1 MDRATLALIFS
12 TIAVVLSI
20 SKWIYDIWFDSK
32 NNSASKPRHGSRSHI
47 RVERLEEETN
57 CFITRGGFL
66 LFLVSFRIY
75 NDSDQ
80 VAVSISECNFCA
92 KIGRKWHNTE
102 FYDTPQA
109 NIFLSLI
116 RHNLPLILEPEQRQD
131 FYEVFALDDIIPST
145 EIKTMLELQS
155 KAGILTKF
163 RQRHKHR
170 VDERPVFDLLFRIL
184 E

>member
-12 TIAVVLSI
+12 IIAVVLSI
-20 SKWIYDIWFDSK
+20 SKWIYDVWFGSAG
-32 NNSASKPRHGSRSHI
+32 NSASKLRHGSRSHI
-47 RVERLEEETN
+47 RIERLAEETN

-66 LFLVSFRIY
+66 LFLVSFRVY

-80 VAVSISECNFCA
+80 VAVSISECNFCV
-92 KIGRKWHNTE
+92 KIGRKWRDAE

-116 RHNLPLILEPEQRQD
+116 RHNLPLVLEPEQRQD
-131 FYEVFALDDIIPST
+131 FYEVFALDDLIPST

-155 KAGILTKF
+155 KAGTLTTF
-163 RQRHKHR
+163 RQQHRHR

>member
-1 MDRATLALIFS
+1 MDRATIALIFS

-20 SKWIYDIWFDSK
+20 SKWIYDVWFDSE

-80 VAVSISECNFCA
+80 VAVSISECNICA
-92 KIGRKWHNTE
+92 KIWRKLHDTE
-102 FYDTPQA
+102 F
-109 NIFLSLI
+109 
-116 RHNLPLILEPEQRQD
+116 
-131 FYEVFALDDIIPST
+131 
-145 EIKTMLELQS
+145 
-155 KAGILTKF
+155 
-163 RQRHKHR
+163 
-170 VDERPVFDLLFRIL
+170 
-184 E
+184 